1 MGEGWGGGDLSGEG
15 SPVGTTTPTRRLPPP
30 TSPIQG
36 EVDCARRPAVLTSP
50 AMTDPQ
56 GLAARRAALDAI
68 TAVFDRHQPLDT
80 AFARL
85 DARDRA
91 FARQL
96 ATTTIRHAHGLDAAV
111 DRFLDRPLPKR
122 AGRVRHILRL
132 GLAQV
137 LLLGVADHA
146 AVDSAVRLTA
156 ASRQAG
162 DRALKGLVNAV
173 LRRAI
178 RERDDLKPALAAEQN
193 LPDWI
198 RQRWQAAYGAAT
210 TGAIARTLAE
220 DPPLDLTPRT
230 ADDAATLAEALAA
243 QRLPTGSLRL
253 ARAGEVTALAGFA
266 EGRWWVQDAA
276 AALPA
281 RLLGD
286 VAGRTVVDLCAA
298 PGGKT
303 LQLAAA
309 GARVIAVD
317 RSAKRLERLE
327 ENLRRTGL
335 DARVVTA
342 DALAWHP
349 DGPIDHILLDAP
361 CSATGTARR
370 HPDVLHIK
378 SDQDIA
384 SLADLQ
390 ARLLDH
396 AVSLLPA
403 GGTLVYCVCSL
414 EPEEGCDQIAAL
426 LDRRPALR
434 RQPVDAGD
442 LPGLAEAVTPAGDV
456 RTLPCFWPDNGGLD
470 GFYIARLTLTS

>member
-1 MGEGWGGGDLSGEG
+1 
-15 SPVGTTTPTRRLPPP
+15 
-30 TSPIQG
+30 
-36 EVDCARRPAVLTSP
+36 
-50 AMTDPQ
+50 MTDPQGTGPQ
-56 GLAARRAALDAI
+56 GLAARRAALDAVA
-68 TAVFDRHQPLDT
+68 AVLDRHQPLDT

-91 FARQL
+91 FARQM
-96 ATTTIRHAHGLDAAV
+96 ATTTIRHLGGLDAALAG
-111 DRFLDRPLPKR
+111 FLDRPLPKR

-132 GLAQV
+132 GLAQILV
-137 LLLGVADHA
+137 LGVADHA

-173 LRRAI
+173 LRRAV
-178 RERDDLKPALAAEQN
+178 RDRDALTAALDPDRTLPAWL
-193 LPDWI
+193 

-210 TGAIARTLAE
+210 TSAIARTLAAE
-220 DPPLDLTPRT
+220 PPLDLTPR
-230 ADDAATLAEALAA
+230 AAEDAAALAEALQAE
-243 QRLPTGSLRL
+243 RLPTGSLRL
-253 ARAGEVTALAGFA
+253 ARGGEVSALAGFA

-281 RLLGD
+281 RLLGE

-327 ENLRRTGL
+327 ENLARTGL
-335 DARVVTA
+335 DADVVTA
-342 DALAWHP
+342 DALTWQP
-349 DGPIDHILLDAP
+349 DGPVDHILVDAP

-370 HPDVLHIK
+370 HPDVLHTK
-378 SDQDIA
+378 SERDIA

-414 EPEEGCDQIAAL
+414 EPEEGPDQIAAL
-426 LDRRPALR
+426 LDRHRIETAGLR
-434 RQPVDAGD
+434 RRPVAAGE
-442 LPGLAEAVTPAGDV
+442 LPGLGEAVTPAGDL
-456 RTLPCFWPDNGGLD
+456 RTLPCLWPERGGLD
-470 GFYIARLTLTS
+470 GFYSARLTLTS